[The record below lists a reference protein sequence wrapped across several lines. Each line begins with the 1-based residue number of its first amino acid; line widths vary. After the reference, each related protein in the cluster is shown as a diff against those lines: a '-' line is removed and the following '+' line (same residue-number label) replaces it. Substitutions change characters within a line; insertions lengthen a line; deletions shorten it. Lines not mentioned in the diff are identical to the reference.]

1 MSKIKQYGWLIYS
14 LIINEFEIKLFP
26 VVATSLEQVSCYY
39 LVSRLMTV
47 TDLLQVVA
55 TRLIQA
61 VRNKLLRA
69 FCHHLVNN
77 LLRADD
83 IRLVRTTR
91 CESVGL
97 INLVTR

>member
-1 MSKIKQYGWLIYS
+1 MCSHC
-14 LIINEFEIKLFP
+14 LFP
-26 VVATSLEQVSCYY
+26 VVVTSLEQVVIN
-39 LVSRLMTV
+39 LFTRLMMV
-47 TDLLQVVA
+47 PDLLQVVP

-69 FCHHLVNN
+69 CCHQPVNN
-77 LLRADD
+77 LLLADD
-83 IRLVRTTR
+83 IRLVGTTC